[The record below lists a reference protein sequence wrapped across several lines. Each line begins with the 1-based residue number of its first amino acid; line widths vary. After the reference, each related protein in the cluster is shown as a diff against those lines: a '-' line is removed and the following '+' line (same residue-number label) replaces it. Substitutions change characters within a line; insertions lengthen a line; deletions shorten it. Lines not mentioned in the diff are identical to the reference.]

1 MKQQFSG
8 LRHCKSGMGWKRDIG
23 FFERTLDML
32 FGLRRNA
39 PGRPWICCRVWRWS
53 WGACKDKAEIEGRRR
68 LPSGGAGARRA
79 TERGLLSLR
88 FLSEPLSVIATRC
101 HLSPRRGFSVT
112 SCTIQNLQSYGLC
125 GILDIEKDNRP
136 QRWVAELVKKN
147 PLRARQSQGA
157 VFLCP

>member
-1 MKQQFSG
+1 MLSNKTP
-8 LRHCKSGMGWKRDIG
+8 LRHRYAMPS
-23 FFERTLDML
+23 
-32 FGLRRNA
+32 A
-39 PGRPWICCRVWRWS
+39 PGRYL
-53 WGACKDKAEIEGRRR
+53 
-68 LPSGGAGARRA
+68 LPYGQF
-79 TERGLLSLR
+79 T
-88 FLSEPLSVIATRC
+88 
-101 HLSPRRGFSVT
+101 LSPQGEAFTT